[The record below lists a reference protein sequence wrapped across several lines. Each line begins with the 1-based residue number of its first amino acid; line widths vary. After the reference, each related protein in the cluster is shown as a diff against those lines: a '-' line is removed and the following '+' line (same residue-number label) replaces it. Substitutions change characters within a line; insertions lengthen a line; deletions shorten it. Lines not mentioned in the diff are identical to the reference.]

1 MDTSRAQH
9 DTSGFGALLLAG
21 GTGQRLWPLSRKN
34 SPKQFAPL
42 IGSKSSFQLAVE
54 RLGEMVPPE
63 RMYVGTN
70 RAYEGI
76 LRTQAPLV
84 PESNFILEPC
94 RRDVAAAVALA
105 FFSMEK
111 DGVSGP
117 FLFQWADNYVR
128 HTDALRQAIACG
140 RALVAENPRRM
151 VFLGE
156 KPRYASENLGWIEL
170 GDRLGQHGTMPYYS
184 FRSWQYRPPKARCED
199 MLASG
204 NYVWNSGYF
213 VTTVEFMTS
222 AFRSL
227 APELAERIEEIVS
240 YRGTPRARAK
250 LEELYPKVPS
260 LHFDVAILERLPRDE
275 AVLLQVNLG
284 WSDPGNLYSLKEA
297 LQESAEASVTRGEV
311 VERATRDSFIY
322 NATDGRLVAAMG
334 LDGVIV
340 VDTPEVLLVV
350 HKDSVRHLGDLLADI
365 GARGREDLL

>member
-1 MDTSRAQH
+1 MAPL
-9 DTSGFGALLLAG
+9 GALLLAG

-42 IGSKSSFQLAVE
+42 IGTKSSFQLAVE
-54 RLGEMVPPE
+54 RLAAAVPSE
-63 RMYVGTN
+63 RMYVATN
-70 RAYEGI
+70 RAYEAT
-76 LRTQAPLV
+76 LRAQAPGL
-84 PESNFILEPC
+84 PARNFILEPC

-105 FFSMEK
+105 FFSLEK

-117 FLFQWADNYVR
+117 FMFQWSDNYVKN
-128 HTDALRQAIACG
+128 TDVLERAISCG
-140 RALVAENPRRM
+140 RALVERDPQRM
-151 VFLGE
+151 VFIGE

-170 GDRLGQHGTMPYYS
+170 ADKLGEHDGVPYYG

-204 NYVWNSGYF
+204 NFVWNSGYF

-222 AFRSL
+222 AFRTL
-227 APELAERIEEIVS
+227 APELSARVEEIVQ
-240 YRGTPRARAK
+240 YRGTPREQEK

-260 LHFDVAILERLPRDE
+260 LHFDVAILERLPKDQ
-275 AVLLQVNLG
+275 AVLISADLG

-297 LQESAEASVTRGEV
+297 LQDSTEASVVRGDV
-311 VERATRDSFIY
+311 VELGTRDSFIY
-322 NATDGRLVAAMG
+322 NLTGERLVAAMG

-350 HKDSVRHLGDLLADI
+350 HKDSVRHLGDLLKKLGDT
-365 GARGREDLL
+365 GHERLL